1 MSIQKELEDL
11 IKNDV
16 LEEIEDYIDGLFE
29 IIASKKED
37 DSIKEE
43 LKQMQEMKKEFE
55 EMLVDLSNGE
65 IDDEECRE
73 IIEDINDMRKDEE
86 DDE

>member
-1 MSIQKELEDL
+1 
-11 IKNDV
+11 
-16 LEEIEDYIDGLFE
+16 
-29 IIASKKED
+29 
-37 DSIKEE
+37 
-43 LKQMQEMKKEFE
+43 MKKEFE